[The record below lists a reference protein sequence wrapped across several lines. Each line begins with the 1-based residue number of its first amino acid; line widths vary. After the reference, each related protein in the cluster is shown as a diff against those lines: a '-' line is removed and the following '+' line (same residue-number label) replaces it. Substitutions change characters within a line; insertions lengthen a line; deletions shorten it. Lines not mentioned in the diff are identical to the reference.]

1 MNFLCGLPY
10 HALLQAPPAS
20 GPSAPDDQILV
31 SAGLRG
37 SRTTNKFL
45 VYDIETDAWSAL
57 RSLPFCSTEMC
68 VAAVTA

>member
-20 GPSAPDDQILV
+20 GPSA
-31 SAGLRG
+31 RG